1 MKRNDIILG
10 VLIAAIPALLF
21 LNTWQAYR
29 FDRLERAIERASAR
43 QIELFERNK
52 RHLAG
57 IAALRSPSRIEPLAR
72 NELELEQTFGGP
84 RVELIPNAR
93 RED

>member
-43 QIELFERNK
+43 QVELFERNK
-52 RHLAG
+52 RHLAR

-72 NELELEQTFGGP
+72 NDLELEQTFGGP